1 MSALAEVWKCEER
14 SFSVSLPT
22 LLPSI
27 KENLHIHTFYVSLCG
42 GGGFGG
48 WLFFLKGF
56 TSFCAFTYGYNIVLY
71 SLVFSQVHFLLFRA
85 YFVSLNRIFKLWVV
99 AHIKFYF

>member
-27 KENLHIHTFYVSLCG
+27 KENLLIHTFYLSLCG
-42 GGGFGG
+42 SGGFGG
-48 WLFFLKGF
+48 WLVGFLKGI
-56 TSFCAFTYGYNIVLY
+56 TSSLLLTSVSAFTYGHNIVLY
-71 SLVFSQVHFLLFRA
+71 S
-85 YFVSLNRIFKLWVV
+85 
-99 AHIKFYF
+99 

>member
-1 MSALAEVWKCEER
+1 MSALAEVWKCEGR

-27 KENLHIHTFYVSLCG
+27 KENLHRHTIYLSLCG
-42 GGGFGG
+42 GWGFGG
-48 WLFFLKGF
+48 GWLVFLKGI

-71 SLVFSQVHFLLFRA
+71 NLIFLQVPFLFGA
-85 YFVSLNRIFKLWVV
+85 YFFP
-99 AHIKFYF
+99 